1 MLNNMENYE
10 KKYRHA
16 IEVVK
21 KYSGAH
27 IMLTEDLI
35 GEMFPE
41 LIENNDEKIRTEL
54 IRLISDWSDDGRAST
69 CGYLTSIPKK
79 DILDWLERQ
88 KSLFS
93 DNEKRDV
100 LEYIEKFKENY
111 GHYPKDA
118 DEIGVIVS
126 EMVNKHNKPIVFESK
141 DQGRYEDI
149 RDILRELINN
159 DKYTRSAIE
168 CDLKWLTER
177 FRYMKPQPKQE
188 WSERDELML
197 GKCID
202 AASGYYS
209 PEDKQSM
216 KDWLNSL
223 KDRVQPQPKQ
233 EWNKRQVVNA
243 LTSMLTEKIKPL
255 TEKVSDGT
263 INDREEMFRA
273 ALIEIRSFVNS
284 PSFQIGKEDSIEWS
298 EEDEKIIKETES
310 WLNTLCYYLD
320 TSPEYITDIK
330 DVINKLKSL
339 RLQKQWKPSEKQINA
354 LSDVLSLKDIKYDVL
369 SGLLECLKRL
379 K

>member
-1 MLNNMENYE
+1 MENYE

-54 IRLISDWSDDGRAST
+54 IRLVSDWSDDGRAST

-88 KSLFS
+88 KSLFP

-100 LEYIEKFKENY
+100 WEYVEKFKENY

-118 DEIGVIVS
+118 DEMGVIVS
-126 EMVNKHNKPIVFESK
+126 EIVNKHNKPIVFEGK

-168 CDLKWLTER
+168 CDLKWFTER

-188 WSERDELML
+188 WSEEDENMLKSVIATCELAEQDRD
-197 GKCID
+197 
-202 AASGYYS
+202 SS
-209 PEDKQSM
+209 PAKHLLEMQTN
-216 KDWLNSL
+216 WLKSL
-223 KDRVQPQPKQ
+223 KDRVQPQQKR
-233 EWNKRQVVNA
+233 EW
-243 LTSMLTEKIKPL
+243 S
-255 TEKVSDGT
+255 
-263 INDREEMFRA
+263 
-273 ALIEIRSFVNS
+273 
-284 PSFQIGKEDSIEWS
+284 KED
-298 EEDEKIIKETES
+298 EDVISKTES
-310 WLNTLCYYLD
+310 WLDTLCYYLD
-320 TSPEYITDIK
+320 TSPEYIPDIK

-339 RLQKQWKPSEKQINA
+339 RPKNTWKPSEEQMFALNIAIEMEDGDILKSLYNDLKQ
-354 LSDVLSLKDIKYDVL
+354 L
-369 SGLLECLKRL
+369 
-379 K
+379 

>member
-1 MLNNMENYE
+1 MENYE

-41 LIENNDEKIRTEL
+41 LMENNDEKIRTEL
-54 IRLISDWSDDGRAST
+54 IRLVSDWSDDGRAST

-79 DILDWLERQ
+79 DILEWLERQ

-100 LEYIEKFKENY
+100 WEYVEKFKENY

-126 EMVNKHNKPIVFESK
+126 EMVNKHNKPIVFEGK

-188 WSERDELML
+188 WSE
-197 GKCID
+197 
-202 AASGYYS
+202 
-209 PEDKQSM
+209 
-216 KDWLNSL
+216 
-223 KDRVQPQPKQ
+223 
-233 EWNKRQVVNA
+233 
-243 LTSMLTEKIKPL
+243 
-255 TEKVSDGT
+255 
-263 INDREEMFRA
+263 
-273 ALIEIRSFVNS
+273 
-284 PSFQIGKEDSIEWS
+284 
-298 EEDEKIIKETES
+298 EDEDVISKAES
-310 WLNTLCYYLD
+310 LLDTLCYYLD
-320 TSPEYITDIK
+320 TSPEYIPDIK

-339 RLQKQWKPSEKQINA
+339 RPKNTWKPSEEQMFALNIAIEMEDGDILKSLYNDLKQ
-354 LSDVLSLKDIKYDVL
+354 L
-369 SGLLECLKRL
+369 
-379 K
+379 